1 MTSGIDLW
9 NRAKKVIPGGN
20 NLLSKRPDRYAP
32 DIWPNYFSSCK
43 GVEVTDLDGNKFID
57 MAQMGLGSS
66 ILGYANEELTEAVC
80 EAAKGGVNC
89 TLNSREEFDLANLL
103 LEKNT
108 FAGGVRFARTGSE
121 AMSIS
126 IRIAR
131 AYSGKT
137 KIAFSGYHGWSDWYL
152 SANLTGEKLN
162 DHLLPGLLPKGVP
175 EGLINTAIPFKYNN
189 TDDLKRVMEANDDIG
204 IICIEGA
211 RYDFPNNK
219 FVDYIMSLCKKKNL
233 VLVLDE
239 ITSGWRLT
247 DGGVYK
253 LNDLEPDIVVYGKA
267 LGGGYA
273 ISAVVG
279 KKEVMDVAQET
290 FISSTMMTE
299 RIGFVAAIKTIEVLS
314 RDKSWNYLNSIGDYI
329 GNNWIKIAK
338 KYNLNIEITDFKP
351 LITFKFI
358 NYNNTNELITFFTQE
373 MLRRGY
379 LASTSIY
386 LSCAHTKKIIEE
398 YLFHVDKV
406 FKLMSELISQN
417 KIKDRLETRVRS
429 DSFTRLT

>member
-1 MTSGIDLW
+1 M
-9 NRAKKVIPGGN
+9 
-20 NLLSKRPDRYAP
+20 
-32 DIWPNYFSSCK
+32 
-43 GVEVTDLDGNKFID
+43 
-57 MAQMGLGSS
+57 
-66 ILGYANEELTEAVC
+66 C

-211 RYDFPNNK
+211 RYDFPNNN
-219 FVDYIMSLCKKKNL
+219 FVDYMMSLCKKNL

-279 KKEVMDVAQET
+279 KKRLWMLL
-290 FISSTMMTE
+290 
-299 RIGFVAAIKTIEVLS
+299 KKLS
-314 RDKSWNYLNSIGDYI
+314 
-329 GNNWIKIAK
+329 
-338 KYNLNIEITDFKP
+338 
-351 LITFKFI
+351 
-358 NYNNTNELITFFTQE
+358 
-373 MLRRGY
+373 
-379 LASTSIY
+379 
-386 LSCAHTKKIIEE
+386 
-398 YLFHVDKV
+398 
-406 FKLMSELISQN
+406 
-417 KIKDRLETRVRS
+417 
-429 DSFTRLT
+429 

>member
-175 EGLINTAIPFKYNN
+175 EGLINTARPFKYNN

>member
-9 NRAKKVIPGGN
+9 NRAKKIIPGGN

-32 DIWPNYFSSCK
+32 DIWPSYFSSCK
-43 GVEVTDLDGNKFID
+43 GVEVTDLDGKKFID
-57 MAQMGLGSS
+57 VAQMGLGSS

-89 TLNSREEFDLANLL
+89 TLNTREEFDLANVL

-189 TDDLKRVMEANDDIG
+189 TDDLKRVMEENDDIG

-211 RYDFPNNK
+211 RYDFPNNE
-219 FVDYIMSLCKKKNL
+219 FVDHVMSLCKKKNL

-239 ITSGWRLT
+239 ITSGWRMT

-299 RIGFVAAIKTIEVLS
+299 RIGFVAAIKTIEILS
-314 RDKSWNYLNSIGDYI
+314 REKSWDYLNLIGDYI
-329 GNNWIKIAK
+329 GNSWIKIAK
-338 KYNLNIEITDFKP
+338 KYDLNIKITDFKP

-358 NYNNTNELITFFTQE
+358 NYNNPNELITFFTQE

-429 DSFTRLT
+429 DSFARLT